1 MCYTKIVK
9 GVFVMNSL
17 FCAMDSSLKT
27 FFGQLTENIGFVGY
41 LGILLGIEAL
51 FILLFVI
58 KSVFSYEARL
68 KRSLDNANKWL
79 FKNKKIDEKNIKDF
93 NSVIK
98 KGPKRLVYYWQ
109 QYILYR
115 EGGPSNYMTEE
126 NIIEK
131 PLKTSSWKSNIK
143 TLAILTGV
151 WSLVALLCGFASQS
165 SQAVIFQSIAVSLF
179 FMVLVLVLGAIAI
192 VFLNG
197 RRVLNLDDIYHLYHI
212 FSRFLTNACA
222 DLVPY
227 IDFDLLFT
235 AKEIEKGNPQ
245 LREYYEARARKAK
258 EEFENASKN
267 DVQVVDYHF
276 ENIGVDGA
284 LLLKR
289 AMKESELYI
298 NKKTSITSQIA
309 QIEAQK
315 DALRRNYEN
324 VQMDL
329 QRKIQAAKENI
340 QKLIEQQAAT
350 TSRIEVGLLRQQQEK
365 EANKKASLEKDYENE
380 KLRYESSKD
389 ELDKEIVQLNK
400 VLDKSFDE
408 VQKGMVSE
416 YQSFFEKVMKNAY
429 NLAETKV
436 KEEKKTLIQQRDKN
450 EEDLINVQTQ
460 IKRLMDE
467 NATLRQRLT
476 ENEPKFKEDI
486 GQTPQGH
493 YNEEGNFVYEDGS
506 YHDSNGLFHDIN
518 GNVYDMN
525 GELISSKEMKKDEE
539 KEELENI
546 QKEQVDQFGS
556 FIPTEELSVNLVEE
570 DNINNIPQENI
581 SENSVKKRG
590 RPRKVV
596 LEEDEAKTS
605 EPKKRGRP
613 RKEVAIDEDK
623 ISTEPKKRGRPRKI
637 VDGEVKDDTTPKK
650 RGRPKKE
657 VVEGESNVNAEPK
670 KRGRPRK
677 NDTQESSLNEI
688 DNLINAE
695 EEKLAT
701 AQNDISSKI
710 NEELNKNIGEKQDKD
725 DLLKEIETL
734 TAQAD
739 EARLSGK
746 SEELAEINKKIENL
760 INQIS
765 QSNSDDNK

>member
-1 MCYTKIVK
+1 MS
-9 GVFVMNSL
+9 SL
-17 FCAMDSSLKT
+17 FCTIDSTLKT
-27 FFGQLTENIGFVGY
+27 FLGQLTETLGFGGY
-41 LGILLGIEAL
+41 LGLILGVEAL
-51 FILLFVI
+51 FIILFAI
-58 KSVFSYEARL
+58 KSIFSYEARL

-79 FKNKKIDEKNIKDF
+79 FKNKKIDENNIRDF
-93 NSVIK
+93 NKIIK

-115 EGGPSNYMTEE
+115 EGAPSKYMTEE

-131 PLKTSSWKSNIK
+131 PLKTSSWQSNIK
-143 TLAILTGV
+143 TLSLLTVV
-151 WSLVALLCGFASQS
+151 WSVVALLLGFASQS
-165 SQAVIFQSIAVSLF
+165 SQPVIFQSIAVSLF
-179 FMVLVLVLGAIAI
+179 FMALVLIFGAIANI
-192 VFLNG
+192 FLKG
-197 RRVLNLDDIYHLYHI
+197 KRVLNLDDIYHLYHI
-212 FSRFLTNACA
+212 FSRFADNACA

-227 IDFDLLFT
+227 LDFDLLFT

-267 DVQVVDYHF
+267 DVEVVDYHF
-276 ENIGVDGA
+276 DNIGVDGA

-329 QRKIQAAKENI
+329 QRKIQASKENI

-380 KLRYESSKD
+380 EARYNSAKA
-389 ELDKEIVQLNK
+389 ELENDIVELNK

-429 NLAETKV
+429 SLAEKKV
-436 KEEKKTLIQQRDKN
+436 KEEKSEIISQRDKN
-450 EEDLINVQTQ
+450 EDELINVQTQ

-467 NATLRQRLT
+467 NATLRQRLG
-476 ENEPKFKEDI
+476 ESAPNYKEDI

-506 YHDSNGLFHDIN
+506 YHDANGMFHDSQ

-525 GELISSKEMKKDEE
+525 GQLVVSKDAQKDEE
-539 KEELENI
+539 QQELDRLE
-546 QKEQVDQFGS
+546 KEQIDQFGA
-556 FIPTEELSVNLVEE
+556 FIPNQEPANVTQEEIAEEPKDVVTEDLPSQPAKKRGRPRKQPTSETKTESAPKKRGRPRKSTAEKDEATIEE
-570 DNINNIPQENI
+570 PAQPA
-581 SENSVKKRG
+581 KKRG
-590 RPRKVV
+590 RPRKVES
-596 LEEDEAKTS
+596 EENLPSQPA
-605 EPKKRGRP
+605 KKRGRP
-613 RKEVAIDEDK
+613 RKDSQAEE
-623 ISTEPKKRGRPRKI
+623 KKTS
-637 VDGEVKDDTTPKK
+637 EAPKK
-650 RGRPKKE
+650 RGRPKKSE
-657 VVEGESNVNAEPK
+657 K
-670 KRGRPRK
+670 
-677 NDTQESSLNEI
+677 QEDSLSEI
-688 DNLINAE
+688 NNMINAE
-695 EEKLAT
+695 EEKLAS

-710 NEELNKNIGEKQDKD
+710 DQALNEKENSQDREE
-725 DLLKEIETL
+725 LLKEVEEL

-746 SEELAEINKKIENL
+746 SDEELAKINNKIEEL
-760 INQIS
+760 IGLLS
-765 QSNSDDNK
+765 KLNSDDNK

>member
-1 MCYTKIVK
+1 MS
-9 GVFVMNSL
+9 SL
-17 FCAMDSSLKT
+17 FCTIDSTLKT
-27 FFGQLTENIGFVGY
+27 FFGQLTETLGFGGY
-41 LGILLGIEAL
+41 LGIILGAEAL
-51 FILLFVI
+51 FIILFVI
-58 KSVFSYEARL
+58 KSAFSYEARL
-68 KRSLDNANKWL
+68 KKSLDNANKWL
-79 FKNKKIDEKNIKDF
+79 FKNKIIDENNIRDF
-93 NSVIK
+93 NNVIK

-131 PLKTSSWKSNIK
+131 PLKTSSWQSNIK
-143 TLAILTGV
+143 TLSMLTIV
-151 WSLVALLCGFASQS
+151 WSIVALLFGFASQS
-165 SQAVIFQSIAVSLF
+165 SQAVIFQAIAVSLF
-179 FMVLVLVLGAIAI
+179 FMVLVLILGAVAI
-192 VFLNG
+192 IFLKG
-197 RRVLNLDDIYHLYHI
+197 KRVLNLDDIYHLYHI
-212 FSRFLTNACA
+212 FSRFVNNACA

-227 IDFDLLFT
+227 LDFDLLFT

-298 NKKTSITSQIA
+298 NKKTSIMSQIA

-324 VQMDL
+324 TQMDL
-329 QRKIQAAKENI
+329 QRKIQASKENI

-365 EANKKASLEKDYENE
+365 EANKKTSLQKDYDNEEARYNSAKAELEN
-380 KLRYESSKD
+380 D
-389 ELDKEIVQLNK
+389 IVELNK

-429 NLAETKV
+429 SLAENKV
-436 KEEKKTLIQQRDKN
+436 KEEKKEIISQRDKN
-450 EEDLINVQTQ
+450 EDELINVQTQ

-467 NATLRQRLT
+467 NATLRQRLG
-476 ENEPKFKEDI
+476 ESQPDYKEEI
-486 GQTPQGH
+486 GQSPQGH

-506 YHDSNGLFHDIN
+506 YHDANGLFHDSQ

-525 GELISSKEMKKDEE
+525 GQLVTSKDAQKDEDKAKLE
-539 KEELENI
+539 KLENAQI
-546 QKEQVDQFGS
+546 EQFGS
-556 FIPTEELSVNLVEE
+556 FIPTQGLPDVTKETTQEQVE
-570 DNINNIPQENI
+570 NAPA
-581 SENSVKKRG
+581 KKRG
-590 RPRKVV
+590 RPRKETTIQ
-596 LEEDEAKTS
+596 EETDNA
-605 EPKKRGRP
+605 PKKRGRP
-613 RKEVAIDEDK
+613 RKTEAANKEVKSQEAAAPAK
-623 ISTEPKKRGRPRKI
+623 KRGRPKKTESVSESATTAPAKKRGRPRK
-637 VDGEVKDDTTPKK
+637 EESAQAAEKAASETPKK
-650 RGRPKKE
+650 RGRPKK
-657 VVEGESNVNAEPK
+657 SDK
-670 KRGRPRK
+670 
-677 NDTQESSLNEI
+677 QEDSLSEI
-688 DNLINAE
+688 NNMINAE
-695 EEKLAT
+695 EEKLAS

-710 NEELNKNIGEKQDKD
+710 DEALNESKDNSQDREG
-725 DLLKEIETL
+725 LLKEVEEL

-746 SEELAEINKKIENL
+746 SDEELAKINNKIEEL
-760 INQIS
+760 IGLLS
-765 QSNSDDNK
+765 KLNSDDNQ

>member
-1 MCYTKIVK
+1 MS
-9 GVFVMNSL
+9 SL
-17 FCAMDSSLKT
+17 FCTIDSTLKT
-27 FFGQLTENIGFVGY
+27 FLGQLTETLGFGGY
-41 LGILLGIEAL
+41 LGLILGVEAL
-51 FILLFVI
+51 FIILFAI
-58 KSVFSYEARL
+58 KSIFSYEARL

-79 FKNKKIDEKNIKDF
+79 FKNKKIDENNIRDF
-93 NSVIK
+93 NKIIK

-115 EGGPSNYMTEE
+115 EGAPSKYMTEE

-131 PLKTSSWKSNIK
+131 PLKTSSWQSNIK
-143 TLAILTGV
+143 TLSLLTVV
-151 WSLVALLCGFASQS
+151 WSVVALLLGFASQS
-165 SQAVIFQSIAVSLF
+165 SQPVIFQSIAVSLF
-179 FMVLVLVLGAIAI
+179 FMALVLIFGAIANI
-192 VFLNG
+192 FLKG
-197 RRVLNLDDIYHLYHI
+197 KRVLNLDDIYHLYHI
-212 FSRFLTNACA
+212 FSRFADNACA

-227 IDFDLLFT
+227 LDFDLLFT

-267 DVQVVDYHF
+267 DVEVVDYHF
-276 ENIGVDGA
+276 DNIGVDGA

-329 QRKIQAAKENI
+329 QRKIQASKENI

-380 KLRYESSKD
+380 EARYNSAKA
-389 ELDKEIVQLNK
+389 ELENDIVELNK

-429 NLAETKV
+429 SLAEKKV
-436 KEEKKTLIQQRDKN
+436 KEEKSEIISQRDKN
-450 EEDLINVQTQ
+450 EDELINVQTQ

-467 NATLRQRLT
+467 NATLRQRLG
-476 ENEPKFKEDI
+476 ESAPNYKEDI

-506 YHDSNGLFHDIN
+506 YHDANGMFHDSQ

-525 GELISSKEMKKDEE
+525 GQLVVSKDAQKDEE
-539 KEELENI
+539 QQELDRLE
-546 QKEQVDQFGS
+546 KEQIDQFGA
-556 FIPTEELSVNLVEE
+556 FIPNQEPANVTQEEIAEEPKAAAEEPKDVVTEDLPSQ
-570 DNINNIPQENI
+570 PA
-581 SENSVKKRG
+581 KKRG
-590 RPRKVV
+590 RPRKQPTS
-596 LEEDEAKTS
+596 EAKTES
-605 EPKKRGRP
+605 
-613 RKEVAIDEDK
+613 A
-623 ISTEPKKRGRPRKI
+623 PKKRGRPRKI
-637 VDGEVKDDTTPKK
+637 VAEKEEATIEEPTQPAKKRGRPRKVESEENLPSQPAQKRGRPRKDSQAEEKKTSEAPKK
-650 RGRPKKE
+650 RGRPKKSE
-657 VVEGESNVNAEPK
+657 K
-670 KRGRPRK
+670 
-677 NDTQESSLNEI
+677 QEDSLSEI
-688 DNLINAE
+688 NNMINAE
-695 EEKLAT
+695 EEKLAS

-710 NEELNKNIGEKQDKD
+710 DQALNEKESSQDREE
-725 DLLKEIETL
+725 LLKEVEEL

-746 SEELAEINKKIENL
+746 SDEELAKINNKIEEL
-760 INQIS
+760 IGLLS
-765 QSNSDDNK
+765 KLNSDDNK

>member
-1 MCYTKIVK
+1 MS
-9 GVFVMNSL
+9 SL
-17 FCAMDSSLKT
+17 FCTIDSTLKT
-27 FFGQLTENIGFVGY
+27 FFGQLTETLGFGGY
-41 LGILLGIEAL
+41 LGIILGVEAL
-51 FILLFVI
+51 FIILFVI

-68 KRSLDNANKWL
+68 KKSLDNANKWL
-79 FKNKKIDEKNIKDF
+79 FKNKKIDENNIRDF
-93 NSVIK
+93 NNVIK

-131 PLKTSSWKSNIK
+131 PLKTSSWQSNIK
-143 TLAILTGV
+143 TLSMLTVV
-151 WSLVALLCGFASQS
+151 WSIVALLFGFASQS
-165 SQAVIFQSIAVSLF
+165 SQAVIFQAIAVSLF
-179 FMVLVLVLGAIAI
+179 FMVLVLILGAVAI
-192 VFLNG
+192 IFLKG
-197 RRVLNLDDIYHLYHI
+197 KRVLNLDDIYHLYHI
-212 FSRFLTNACA
+212 FSRFANNACA

-227 IDFDLLFT
+227 LDFDLLFT

-298 NKKTSITSQIA
+298 NKKTSIMSQIA

-324 VQMDL
+324 TQMDL
-329 QRKIQAAKENI
+329 QRKIQASKENI

-365 EANKKASLEKDYENE
+365 EANKKASLQKDYDNEEARYNSAKAELEN
-380 KLRYESSKD
+380 D
-389 ELDKEIVQLNK
+389 IVELNK

-429 NLAETKV
+429 SLAENKV
-436 KEEKKTLIQQRDKN
+436 KEEKKEIISQRDKN
-450 EEDLINVQTQ
+450 EDELINVQTQ

-467 NATLRQRLT
+467 NATLRQRLG
-476 ENEPKFKEDI
+476 ESQPDYKEEI
-486 GQTPQGH
+486 GQSPQGH

-506 YHDSNGLFHDIN
+506 YHDANGLFHDSQ

-525 GELISSKEMKKDEE
+525 GQLVTSKDAQKDED
-539 KEELENI
+539 KAELEKLENAQI
-546 QKEQVDQFGS
+546 EQFGS
-556 FIPTEELSVNLVEE
+556 FIPTQGLPDVTKETT
-570 DNINNIPQENI
+570 QEQA
-581 SENSVKKRG
+581 ENAPAKKRG
-590 RPRKVV
+590 RPRKETTIQ
-596 LEEDEAKTS
+596 EETDNA
-605 EPKKRGRP
+605 PKKRGRP
-613 RKEVAIDEDK
+613 RKTEAANKEVKSQEAAAPAK
-623 ISTEPKKRGRPRKI
+623 KRGRPKKTESVSESATTAPAKKRGRPRK
-637 VDGEVKDDTTPKK
+637 EESAQAAEKAASETPKK
-650 RGRPKKE
+650 RGRPKK
-657 VVEGESNVNAEPK
+657 SDK
-670 KRGRPRK
+670 
-677 NDTQESSLNEI
+677 QEDSLSEI
-688 DNLINAE
+688 NNMINAE
-695 EEKLAT
+695 EEKLAS

-710 NEELNKNIGEKQDKD
+710 DQALNEKENSQDREE
-725 DLLKEIETL
+725 LLKEVEEL

-746 SEELAEINKKIENL
+746 SDEELAKINNKIEEL
-760 INQIS
+760 IGLLS
-765 QSNSDDNK
+765 KLNSDDNQ